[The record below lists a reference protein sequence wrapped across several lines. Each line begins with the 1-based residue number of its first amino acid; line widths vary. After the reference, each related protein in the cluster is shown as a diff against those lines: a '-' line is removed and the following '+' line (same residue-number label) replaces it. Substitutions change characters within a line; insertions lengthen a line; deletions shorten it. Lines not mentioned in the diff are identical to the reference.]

1 MTSKFTIEQ
10 LNAISSYRQEHKLG
24 YVLTDDAVFSIM
36 KKDMGDK
43 IGELYP
49 CFASLDPNRTQTDFL
64 GSGIFTFEI
73 NPTSRCKGLTLEVQD
88 ESPQKPRQPVVQ
100 PIELTEEQAKNLTI
114 QYLSEDVQN
123 AIEII
128 RRQDAGWVT
137 DGYDSIKEFFDA
149 ELSEKNVGEV
159 LNGQIDGIGYLQ
171 KAQEGTLTRKD
182 YYEQN
187 KLRLKEMIMKR
198 VFEKDEKS
206 GIDFI
211 DLYRGNL
218 SRKEFEKLLD
228 SIIQRRINEIPTMA
242 GIKSMQ
248 HSLIMMDDAQTDDFL
263 ENLYKMFQKELQ
275 KEVPLESNVKFIKG
289 MTVQNDYDT
298 LEPMTFEEVYKLER
312 GTEFSEELLEELA
325 QKKGELNVATGA
337 FNKYN
342 QFATAA
348 GQMLDAY
355 SDATRPVSSGGMYGT
370 VYVPPEPDANK
381 RLNELISLYQNY
393 YANSPDT
400 NAAKKNLELAIKKS
414 GLPIIV
420 LQNEHNQISLDM
432 AAFPGDKDKNRAIN
446 TILRFGQ
453 QEQKAT
459 LDKILG
465 GKDIDTYIKAHEK
478 ANTAAMGTVSS
489 SELAKAM
496 EDDNYTAIQV
506 YSGGVSMAGMGL
518 MVIGGVTGCVP
529 LVGFG
534 GKVALT
540 GMAAKNILGF
550 TDALSRDHVQSK
562 EVKEL
567 SKALAM
573 DLAGFA
579 IGGYAGQKGTQIASN
594 LLSKGYSPWVALVAE
609 KSTDF
614 SLSLAGDLAMM
625 GVLQSSDTAGSLT
638 EGNVIGIIVSTFT
651 GIQASKQMF
660 REAELQHQAIAV
672 TPDGRQVAVNPA
684 DFAMQIETS
693 SRGGGETPH
702 IADNPSVVS
711 QEISHKPDTK
721 TNFVQQE
728 QRLKELLKDEQN
740 LSNDYYRS
748 ILSVL
753 KKFPD
758 NAEFILD
765 KLESSKFSRR
775 NIINFIVYGGYNPEL
790 KQSNIILE
798 AMSLSGKYSFISNKD
813 IEAMLEMEPEKLAK
827 ALEIVK
833 TCKAENEN
841 ADIINSFKALAEADI
856 ADVGE
861 FTNFIASISKLNGLN
876 EDTMKGFINI
886 SPEKRSLLVEFVNN
900 YEKTK
905 ESTGALKNDLF
916 SFGNKSLSVR
926 NLLNIAQFEPDKIA
940 ALRDIYTIG
949 SDSGENIY
957 NYESLNA
964 LFNCST
970 EQIRMIEKFAQIRN
984 SKGKYEFSSSG
995 SIEALADYPLEK
1007 LEKLF
1012 ELTLI
1017 KGSENEALY
1026 DSSDVLRFAKCPD
1039 DKLDLMFEFAKLKVK
1054 GLDKKEYSVYEFDFN
1069 ELAAVEREKL
1079 EMLLELAQ
1087 MKKDGELIFNY
1098 SDSLLSLCN
1107 QSSEKLREIVEFMR
1121 NHPDA
1126 DKYEISK
1133 LRRKTLEQLQVLNG
1147 KTIDTSKLDPKQLEL
1162 EENFNNVFEE
1172 NSMLDAEIIREA
1184 CTKTDGTLDEGA
1196 IKILMDL
1203 APEQRY
1209 NFGGRGTDFIINAVK
1224 SFRNADGIVDIARYQ
1239 KLKTLIQDYC
1249 TKVPLLQED
1258 TNMTF
1263 DAMYSLARR
1272 SGEDADKAIEQA
1284 LNFISTINNPDIAYD
1299 ALSIVKDLDG
1309 GVNELKNIIDKYSEN
1324 IAAGRISRKDL
1335 NKYKE
1340 LSMLSGEKEGLSSAR
1355 FLGLLNFAETVNNYS
1370 EFSRSIQSL
1379 NPEAIDDSGKIFE
1392 FAQGL
1397 KNIFADNNYNIYDI
1411 LENQKTVPRQI
1422 DIEALKML
1430 SETYSNNKIYSWDV
1444 TILLKG
1450 LNDINFSVFT
1460 KILEKFNGK
1469 NDITFGFTS
1478 VPAQDNYI
1486 PIKDLQN
1493 FMAEIKTQEDAELV
1507 SFILD
1512 SNKGISYSQ
1521 YGHNMELPDAANII
1535 NNAKKYPNLTNWI
1548 KSYNIEDGV
1557 NLLIHDW
1564 DSSRIEGYIS
1574 QMNAEQRNFS
1584 AQLAAIKNPNDQQL
1598 LHIGTV
1604 NDSHFEIFK
1613 NIPPEKYDSVLQ
1625 LGAKLYDASTLFT
1638 VLKDLTPEQTAKFT
1652 EFIDKGFAPDKYDE
1666 IIQILRSEK
1675 IFGNK
1680 EVYDKLLAQID
1691 SVETYSMNIETIRD
1705 IVCHPYNEKGFN
1717 YIMDNLKNE
1726 DFVTPEALINY
1737 ISLDPNNID
1746 NLEYLKTSSNLIATP
1761 EFLSEILAGM
1771 DKSKMIVF
1779 NEMVNELKTHNDN
1792 FSYDMENLSKM
1803 MRSNEDMDSATAL
1816 NFQKLYRMYDEN
1828 GNHIIPATSLF
1839 DLAKNNEIAEKILG
1853 QRASDVK
1860 KLNLT
1865 DYKVPEGAVKNL
1877 AENMPDEFKVILYNN
1892 NGEFTEK
1899 EYLDL
1904 LKKLNENEYLRDAL
1918 AEFEQTGTINLNV
1931 FSNKEVAL
1939 ALLNNDPQLLGI
1951 IKSSPELIHNN
1962 PGSVKQNLYMVNE
1975 LLDEQLNRYKDFVTT
1990 NPGLLPPTVTVES
2003 FLKEID
2009 KYIHGEEQSA
2019 MMFKLANIYGA
2030 KNIKTCIA
2038 KMDPKT
2044 FDSGLGILLQ
2054 YSETDF
2060 APLFTKI
2067 FAMKDVGEAE
2077 FELIMRVANFTDTR
2091 GTHSYGNTDDVKLL
2105 EQDFGEILEKIA
2117 ANGKFDKQA
2126 FFEDVYQG
2134 LLSAN
2139 VRGFDPM
2146 TPDQLKIIADSDFIS
2161 NPNIK
2166 PQDWAEF
2173 TKFAP
2178 EVRKIIS
2185 SLLENSSFDNIKKIL
2200 SLSDDNSNALAGMSF
2215 SDKMK
2220 MLDIVDSI
2228 KKEDID
2234 ALEKAGYNINNA
2246 IMKVVKALS
2255 LEKKFIQTSPAKQQ
2269 AFLKGIIANN
2279 NPRAEYLLKNTDFTT
2294 EEFANGI
2301 PLKYPRSKFVFDIEK
2316 AMAGLTPVEQSN
2328 VLKYFDIYKTEQGFE
2343 GIPVIPKNSEIKLS
2357 EAEKAAADKLAG
2369 FIEEFT
2375 TKNEAMVKEPEL
2387 KSLLD
2392 SLVQGLPEFT
2402 TIVGKAQHG
2411 THAYTVDIHTLKVL
2425 QYAMNE
2431 PGYDKLSDKDKT
2443 ILKLS
2448 ALVHDFGKKEGVV
2461 DEGHAVLS
2469 SEHVNGILAK
2479 FNMPDSIKYRI
2490 IELVNNHH
2498 WFAAYNKGEMS
2509 SETMAALC
2517 RNPEDF
2523 EISKILAKADLLGV
2537 NDEFYLRVTNT
2548 ANREEFDTFTA
2559 DKFSYIDKKLTELRQ
2574 KANII
2579 LDTQILN
2586 SGAKFPVVKTSI
2598 SGEETE
2604 LPVLNLTDENITDL
2618 APYGFAPGTTKDNA
2632 RFTVHMTPNELLAQE
2647 STPMNTFN
2655 ILSATPTHH
2664 SVQSTSLISFN
2675 NNRTYGHRKFGFI
2688 LDVDQSNIS
2697 TANPG
2702 NVGSGTS
2709 KTLDDFT
2716 HRLFESYSDRTW
2728 VKSEFQKA
2736 LKRKNIEISEEQ
2748 YGTLAKY
2755 LYSKKYGTQIYSE
2768 YVNENASPEM
2778 ISGNTGFTKELY
2790 AEYVSPKT
2798 TPERKAE
2805 IFDLCVASKTYVIR
2819 QDGTVG
2825 IEYAS
2830 RTGGN
2835 VPDDGALRIKA
2846 KDLRDALE
2854 SSRDE
2859 LFQGLEH
2866 SEIVSMTP
2874 RVRGLIA
2881 RVSRIEDCPQAFLK
2895 FAKENKLPII
2905 LIGYRNPAGVKN

>member
-1 MTSKFTIEQ
+1 M
-10 LNAISSYRQEHKLG
+10 
-24 YVLTDDAVFSIM
+24 
-36 KKDMGDK
+36 
-43 IGELYP
+43 
-49 CFASLDPNRTQTDFL
+49 NR
-64 GSGIFTFEI
+64 E
-73 NPTSRCKGLTLEVQD
+73 
-88 ESPQKPRQPVVQ
+88 
-100 PIELTEEQAKNLTI
+100 
-114 QYLSEDVQN
+114 
-123 AIEII
+123 
-128 RRQDAGWVT
+128 
-137 DGYDSIKEFFDA
+137 
-149 ELSEKNVGEV
+149 
-159 LNGQIDGIGYLQ
+159 
-171 KAQEGTLTRKD
+171 
-182 YYEQN
+182 
-187 KLRLKEMIMKR
+187 
-198 VFEKDEKS
+198 
-206 GIDFI
+206 
-211 DLYRGNL
+211 
-218 SRKEFEKLLD
+218 
-228 SIIQRRINEIPTMA
+228 
-242 GIKSMQ
+242 
-248 HSLIMMDDAQTDDFL
+248 
-263 ENLYKMFQKELQ
+263 
-275 KEVPLESNVKFIKG
+275 
-289 MTVQNDYDT
+289 
-298 LEPMTFEEVYKLER
+298 
-312 GTEFSEELLEELA
+312 
-325 QKKGELNVATGA
+325 
-337 FNKYN
+337 
-342 QFATAA
+342 
-348 GQMLDAY
+348 
-355 SDATRPVSSGGMYGT
+355 
-370 VYVPPEPDANK
+370 
-381 RLNELISLYQNY
+381 
-393 YANSPDT
+393 
-400 NAAKKNLELAIKKS
+400 
-414 GLPIIV
+414 
-420 LQNEHNQISLDM
+420 
-432 AAFPGDKDKNRAIN
+432 
-446 TILRFGQ
+446 
-453 QEQKAT
+453 
-459 LDKILG
+459 
-465 GKDIDTYIKAHEK
+465 
-478 ANTAAMGTVSS
+478 
-489 SELAKAM
+489 
-496 EDDNYTAIQV
+496 
-506 YSGGVSMAGMGL
+506 
-518 MVIGGVTGCVP
+518 
-529 LVGFG
+529 
-534 GKVALT
+534 
-540 GMAAKNILGF
+540 
-550 TDALSRDHVQSK
+550 
-562 EVKEL
+562 
-567 SKALAM
+567 
-573 DLAGFA
+573 
-579 IGGYAGQKGTQIASN
+579 
-594 LLSKGYSPWVALVAE
+594 
-609 KSTDF
+609 
-614 SLSLAGDLAMM
+614 
-625 GVLQSSDTAGSLT
+625 
-638 EGNVIGIIVSTFT
+638 
-651 GIQASKQMF
+651 
-660 REAELQHQAIAV
+660 
-672 TPDGRQVAVNPA
+672 
-684 DFAMQIETS
+684 
-693 SRGGGETPH
+693 
-702 IADNPSVVS
+702 
-711 QEISHKPDTK
+711 EISHKPETK
-721 TNFVQQE
+721 SNFVQQE

-765 KLESSKFSRR
+765 KLESTKFSRTK
-775 NIINFIVYGGYNPEL
+775 IIHFITYGGYNPEL

-798 AMSLSGKYSFISNKD
+798 AMSLSGKYSYIPDKD
-813 IEAMLEMEPEKLAK
+813 IKILLEMEPEKLAK

-833 TCKAENEN
+833 TCKAQNEN
-841 ADIINSFKALAEADI
+841 SDITNSFRALAEAKIDDI
-856 ADVGE
+856 EG
-861 FTNFIASISKLNGLN
+861 FTNFMVSISKLDGLN
-876 EDTMKGFINI
+876 EYAMNGFINI
-886 SPEKRSLLVEFVNN
+886 SPEKRSLLVDFVNN

-905 ESTGALKNDLF
+905 ESSGALKNDFFL
-916 SFGNKSLSVR
+916 FGNKSLSAQ
-926 NLLNIAQFEPDKIA
+926 NLLSIAQFEPDKIA

-957 NYESLNA
+957 NYETLNT

-970 EQIRMIEKFAQIRN
+970 EQIRLIEKFAQIRN
-984 SKGKYEFSSSG
+984 TKGKYEFSANG
-995 SIEALADYPLEK
+995 SIEELADYPAEK
-1007 LEKLF
+1007 LERLLG
-1012 ELTLI
+1012 LTQL
-1017 KGSENEALY
+1017 KGTGDEALY
-1026 DSSDVLRFAKCPD
+1026 NCSDVLRFAKCPD
-1039 DKLDLMFEFAKLKVK
+1039 DKVDLMFEFAKLKAQ
-1054 GLDKKEYSVYEFDFN
+1054 GLNKKEYAVYKFNFN

-1079 EMLLELAQ
+1079 EILLELAQ

-1098 SDSLLSLCN
+1098 PDSLLSLCN
-1107 QSSEKLREIVEFMR
+1107 QSPEKLKEIIEFMR
-1121 NHPDA
+1121 NNPDA
-1126 DKYEISK
+1126 DKYEISN

-1147 KTIDTSKLDPKQLEL
+1147 KTIDTSKLDQKQIEL
-1162 EENFNNVFEE
+1162 EEIFDNVFKE
-1172 NSMLDAEIIREA
+1172 NGTLDAEVIREA
-1184 CTKTDGTLDEGA
+1184 CTKADGTLDEGA
-1196 IKILMDL
+1196 IKILTDL
-1203 APEQRY
+1203 APKQRY
-1209 NFGGRGTDFIINAVK
+1209 DFGGRGTDFIINAVK

-1239 KLKTLIQDYC
+1239 ELKTKIQEYC
-1249 TKVPLLQED
+1249 TKTPILQEN

-1263 DAMYSLARR
+1263 DAMYSLAHR
-1272 SGEDADKAIEQA
+1272 SGENADKAIEQA
-1284 LNFISTINNPDIAYD
+1284 LSFISTIDNPDIAYD
-1299 ALSIVKDLDG
+1299 ALSIVKDLND

-1557 NLLIHDW
+1557 KLLIHDW
-1564 DSSRIEGYIS
+1564 DNSRIEGYIS

-1625 LGAKLYDASTLFT
+1625 LGAKLYDASMLFT

-1691 SVETYSMNIETIRD
+1691 SAETYSMNIETIRD

-1737 ISLDPNNID
+1737 ISLDSKNID

-1951 IKSSPELIHNN
+1951 IKSSPELIHSN

-1975 LLDEQLNRYKDFVTT
+1975 LLDEQLNRYKDFVTN
-1990 NPGLLPPTVTVES
+1990 NPGLLPPTVTVDS

-2044 FDSGLGILLQ
+2044 FDSGLGTLLR

-2067 FAMKDVGEAE
+2067 FAMKDVGDKE
-2077 FELIMRVANFTDTR
+2077 FELIMRVADFTDTR
-2091 GTHSYGNTDDVKLL
+2091 SNHSYGDENDVKLL

-2117 ANGKFDKQA
+2117 ASGKFDKQA

-2139 VRGFDPM
+2139 VKGFDPM
-2146 TPDQLKIIADSDFIS
+2146 TPEQLKIIADSDFIS

-2173 TKFAP
+2173 TKFTP
-2178 EVRKIIS
+2178 EVRTIIS
-2185 SLLENSSFDNIKKIL
+2185 SLLENNSFDNIKKIL

-2220 MLDIVDSI
+2220 MLDIVDSF
-2228 KKEDID
+2228 KREDID

-2301 PLKYPRSKFVFDIEK
+2301 PLKYPRSKFVADIEK
-2316 AMAGLTPVEQSN
+2316 AMTDLTPEEQSN

-2548 ANREEFDTFTA
+2548 ANREEFDAFTA

-2830 RTGGN
+2830 RTAGN

>member
-1 MTSKFTIEQ
+1 
-10 LNAISSYRQEHKLG
+10 
-24 YVLTDDAVFSIM
+24 
-36 KKDMGDK
+36 
-43 IGELYP
+43 
-49 CFASLDPNRTQTDFL
+49 
-64 GSGIFTFEI
+64 
-73 NPTSRCKGLTLEVQD
+73 
-88 ESPQKPRQPVVQ
+88 
-100 PIELTEEQAKNLTI
+100 
-114 QYLSEDVQN
+114 
-123 AIEII
+123 
-128 RRQDAGWVT
+128 
-137 DGYDSIKEFFDA
+137 
-149 ELSEKNVGEV
+149 
-159 LNGQIDGIGYLQ
+159 
-171 KAQEGTLTRKD
+171 
-182 YYEQN
+182 
-187 KLRLKEMIMKR
+187 
-198 VFEKDEKS
+198 
-206 GIDFI
+206 
-211 DLYRGNL
+211 
-218 SRKEFEKLLD
+218 
-228 SIIQRRINEIPTMA
+228 
-242 GIKSMQ
+242 
-248 HSLIMMDDAQTDDFL
+248 
-263 ENLYKMFQKELQ
+263 
-275 KEVPLESNVKFIKG
+275 
-289 MTVQNDYDT
+289 
-298 LEPMTFEEVYKLER
+298 
-312 GTEFSEELLEELA
+312 
-325 QKKGELNVATGA
+325 
-337 FNKYN
+337 
-342 QFATAA
+342 
-348 GQMLDAY
+348 
-355 SDATRPVSSGGMYGT
+355 
-370 VYVPPEPDANK
+370 
-381 RLNELISLYQNY
+381 
-393 YANSPDT
+393 
-400 NAAKKNLELAIKKS
+400 
-414 GLPIIV
+414 
-420 LQNEHNQISLDM
+420 
-432 AAFPGDKDKNRAIN
+432 
-446 TILRFGQ
+446 
-453 QEQKAT
+453 
-459 LDKILG
+459 
-465 GKDIDTYIKAHEK
+465 
-478 ANTAAMGTVSS
+478 
-489 SELAKAM
+489 
-496 EDDNYTAIQV
+496 
-506 YSGGVSMAGMGL
+506 
-518 MVIGGVTGCVP
+518 
-529 LVGFG
+529 
-534 GKVALT
+534 
-540 GMAAKNILGF
+540 
-550 TDALSRDHVQSK
+550 
-562 EVKEL
+562 
-567 SKALAM
+567 
-573 DLAGFA
+573 
-579 IGGYAGQKGTQIASN
+579 
-594 LLSKGYSPWVALVAE
+594 
-609 KSTDF
+609 
-614 SLSLAGDLAMM
+614 
-625 GVLQSSDTAGSLT
+625 
-638 EGNVIGIIVSTFT
+638 
-651 GIQASKQMF
+651 
-660 REAELQHQAIAV
+660 
-672 TPDGRQVAVNPA
+672 
-684 DFAMQIETS
+684 
-693 SRGGGETPH
+693 
-702 IADNPSVVS
+702 
-711 QEISHKPDTK
+711 
-721 TNFVQQE
+721 
-728 QRLKELLKDEQN
+728 
-740 LSNDYYRS
+740 
-748 ILSVL
+748 
-753 KKFPD
+753 
-758 NAEFILD
+758 
-765 KLESSKFSRR
+765 
-775 NIINFIVYGGYNPEL
+775 
-790 KQSNIILE
+790 
-798 AMSLSGKYSFISNKD
+798 MSLSGKYSYIPDKD
-813 IEAMLEMEPEKLAK
+813 IKILLEMEPEKLAK

-833 TCKAENEN
+833 TCKAQNEN
-841 ADIINSFKALAEADI
+841 SDITNSFRALAEAKIDDI
-856 ADVGE
+856 EG
-861 FTNFIASISKLNGLN
+861 FTNFMVSISKLDGLN
-876 EDTMKGFINI
+876 EYAMNGFINI
-886 SPEKRSLLVEFVNN
+886 SPEKRSLLVDFVNN

-905 ESTGALKNDLF
+905 ESSGALKNDFFL
-916 SFGNKSLSVR
+916 FGNKSLSAQ
-926 NLLNIAQFEPDKIA
+926 NLLSIAPFEPDKIA

-957 NYESLNA
+957 NYETLNT

-970 EQIRMIEKFAQIRN
+970 EQIRLIEKFAQIRN
-984 SKGKYEFSSSG
+984 TKGKYEFSANG
-995 SIEALADYPLEK
+995 SIEELADYPAEK
-1007 LEKLF
+1007 LERLLG
-1012 ELTLI
+1012 LTQL
-1017 KGSENEALY
+1017 KGTGDEALY
-1026 DSSDVLRFAKCPD
+1026 NCSDVLRFAKCPD
-1039 DKLDLMFEFAKLKVK
+1039 DKVDLMFEFAKLKAQ
-1054 GLDKKEYSVYEFDFN
+1054 GLNKKEYAVYKFNFN

-1079 EMLLELAQ
+1079 EILLELAQ

-1098 SDSLLSLCN
+1098 PDSLLSLCN
-1107 QSSEKLREIVEFMR
+1107 QSPEKLKEIIEFMH
-1121 NHPDA
+1121 NNPDA
-1126 DKYEISK
+1126 DKYEISN

-1147 KTIDTSKLDPKQLEL
+1147 KTIDTSKLDQKQIEL
-1162 EENFNNVFEE
+1162 EEIFDNVFKE
-1172 NSMLDAEIIREA
+1172 NGTLDAEVIREA
-1184 CTKTDGTLDEGA
+1184 CTKADGTLDEGA
-1196 IKILMDL
+1196 IKILTDL
-1203 APEQRY
+1203 APKQRY
-1209 NFGGRGTDFIINAVK
+1209 DFGGRGTDFIINAVK

-1239 KLKTLIQDYC
+1239 ELKTKIQEYC
-1249 TKVPLLQED
+1249 TKTPILQEN

-1263 DAMYSLARR
+1263 DAMYSLAHR
-1272 SGEDADKAIEQA
+1272 SGENADKAIEQA
-1284 LNFISTINNPDIAYD
+1284 LSFISTIDNPDIAYD
-1299 ALSIVKDLDG
+1299 ALSIVKDLND

-1574 QMNAEQRNFS
+1574 QMNAEQRNFC

-1625 LGAKLYDASTLFT
+1625 LGAKLYDASMLFT

-1737 ISLDPNNID
+1737 ISLDSKNID

-2009 KYIHGEEQSA
+2009 KYIHGEENSA

-2030 KNIKTCIA
+2030 KNIKNSIA
-2038 KMDPKT
+2038 KNMDPKN
-2044 FDSGLGILLQ
+2044 FDSELGTLLR

-2067 FAMKDVGEAE
+2067 FAMKDVGDKE
-2077 FELIMRVANFTDTR
+2077 FELIMRVADFTDTH
-2091 GTHSYGNTDDVKLL
+2091 GKYSYGDENDVKLL

-2117 ANGKFDKQA
+2117 ASGKFDKQA

-2139 VRGFDPM
+2139 VKGFDPM
-2146 TPDQLKIIADSDFIS
+2146 TPEQLKIIADSDFIS

-2173 TKFAP
+2173 TKFTP
-2178 EVRKIIS
+2178 EVRTIIS
-2185 SLLENSSFDNIKKIL
+2185 SLLENNSFDNIKKIL

-2220 MLDIVDSI
+2220 MLDIVDSF
-2228 KKEDID
+2228 KREDID

-2479 FNMPDSIKYRI
+2479 FNMPESIKYRI

-2798 TPERKAE
+2798 TPERKAK